1 MMKNHLLLGI
11 AVLISMTGFSQEQSL
26 TLEKCLLQAEQQF
39 PLLKQKGLY
48 GSIADYNIKNIQTN
62 YLPQANINGQASW
75 QSEVTKIPI
84 KIPNINIP
92 ESNKDQYKLTL
103 DVNQLIFDA
112 GTTKRQE
119 ELEKINLA
127 LNQNGLDI
135 EIYHLRDRVSQIY
148 YGILLL
154 RANREELIITQSDIK
169 SRLEKMDASIK
180 HGVSLGSASAI
191 LNAEILKIGQAI
203 IEVRYSTE
211 ALAQSLTEL
220 TGLKIDESTKME
232 MPDAAI
238 SAGLTDV
245 ARPDLKILDLQEER
259 LSGLDKLT
267 STKIK
272 PKLLGFGTLGYGR
285 PGLNMLSNTFGTYG
299 MVGAKLSWNVW
310 NWDQTKTERQVFSI
324 QKNII
329 ETQKE
334 NFNQNLRVAVSSNL
348 SEINKYKSLIET
360 DNQIIQLRSE
370 ITKTSSSQ
378 LDNGVITP
386 TDYLSDVNAE
396 LQARLNQKTHQVK
409 LAQAKTNYL
418 ITLGKL

>member
-1 MMKNHLLLGI
+1 
-11 AVLISMTGFSQEQSL
+11 V
-26 TLEKCLLQAEQQF
+26 
-39 PLLKQKGLY
+39 
-48 GSIADYNIKNIQTN
+48 
-62 YLPQANINGQASW
+62 NGQATW

-112 GTTKRQE
+112 GATRQQE

-127 LNQNGLDI
+127 LNQKGVDI
-135 EIYHLRDRVSQIY
+135 ELYRLRDRVSQIY

-154 RANREELIITQSDIK
+154 RENREQLKATQSEIRL
-169 SRLEKMDASIK
+169 RLERMDASIK
-180 HGVSLGSASAI
+180 NGIALGSGSAI

-203 IEVRYSTE
+203 IEVHYNTA
-211 ALAQSLTEL
+211 ALIQSINEL
-220 TGLKIDESTKME
+220 TGLKIDESTKIE
-232 MPDAAI
+232 MPDVTI
-238 SAGLTDV
+238 DAGLADV

-267 STKIK
+267 ATKIK
-272 PKLLGFGTLGYGR
+272 PKLMGFGTLGYGR

-299 MVGAKLSWNVW
+299 IVGAKLSWNVW
-310 NWDQTKTERQVFSI
+310 NWDQTKTERQVFGV

-329 ETQKE
+329 ETQKD
-334 NFNQNLRVAVSSNL
+334 NFNQNLRVALGSNL

-378 LDNGVITP
+378 LDNGVVTP

-409 LAQAKTNYL
+409 LSQAKINYL

>member
-1 MMKNHLLLGI
+1 MMKTLLLFGI
-11 AVLISMTGFSQEQSL
+11 AVLFSISGFSQEQSI
-26 TLEKCLLQAEQQF
+26 TLGKCLVQAEQQF

-48 GSIADYNIKNIQTN
+48 GSIADHNIKNIQTN
-62 YLPQANINGQASW
+62 FLPQANVNGQATW

-84 KIPNINIP
+84 KIPNMNIP

-112 GTTKRQE
+112 GATKRQE

-127 LNQNGLDI
+127 LNQKGVDVEL
-135 EIYHLRDRVSQIY
+135 YHLRDRVSQIY

-154 RANREELIITQSDIK
+154 KENHDQLKVTQKDI
-169 SRLEKMDASIK
+169 SERLERMDASIRN
-180 HGVSLGSASAI
+180 GIALRSGSAI
-191 LNAEILKIGQAI
+191 LRAEILKIGQAL
-203 IEVRYSTE
+203 IEIHFNSD
-211 ALAQSLTEL
+211 ALIQSLMEL
-220 TGLKIDESTKME
+220 TGLKLDESTKLE
-232 MPDAAI
+232 MPDL
-238 SAGLTDV
+238 STDTGQIAV
-245 ARPDLKILDLQEER
+245 VRPDLKLLDLQQER

-267 STKIK
+267 ATKLK
-272 PKLLGFGTLGYGR
+272 PKLMGFGTLGYGR
-285 PGLNMLSNTFGTYG
+285 PGLNMLSNTFGSYG
-299 MVGAKLSWNVW
+299 IVGAKLSWNVW
-310 NWDQTKTERQVFSI
+310 NWDQTKTERQVLNV
-324 QKNII
+324 QKSII

-334 NFNQNLRVAVSSNL
+334 NFNQNLRVAVNSNL

-360 DNQIIQLRSE
+360 DNQIIQLRME

-409 LAQAKTNYL
+409 LSQAKINYL

>member
-1 MMKNHLLLGI
+1 MKTLLLFGI
-11 AVLISMTGFSQEQSL
+11 AVLISTSGFSQEQSL
-26 TLEKCLLQAEQQF
+26 TLEKCLLRAEQQF

-48 GSIADYNIKNIQTN
+48 GSIADHNIKNIQTN
-62 YLPQANINGQASW
+62 YLPQANVNGQATW

-112 GTTKRQE
+112 GATRQQE

-127 LNQNGLDI
+127 LNQKGVDI
-135 EIYHLRDRVSQIY
+135 ELYRLRDRVSQIY

-154 RANREELIITQSDIK
+154 RENREQLKATQSEIQL
-169 SRLEKMDASIK
+169 RLERMDASIK
-180 HGVSLGSASAI
+180 NGIALGSGSAV

-203 IEVRYSTE
+203 IEVHYSTE
-211 ALAQSLTEL
+211 ALIQSINEL
-220 TGLKIDESTKME
+220 TGLKIDESTKIE
-232 MPDAAI
+232 MPDVTI
-238 SAGLTDV
+238 DAGLADV

-267 STKIK
+267 ATKIK
-272 PKLLGFGTLGYGR
+272 PKLMGFGTLGYGR

-299 MVGAKLSWNVW
+299 IVGAKLSWNVW
-310 NWDQTKTERQVFSI
+310 NWDQTKTERQVFGV

-329 ETQKE
+329 ETQKD
-334 NFNQNLRVAVSSNL
+334 NFNQNLRVALGSNL

-378 LDNGVITP
+378 LDNGVVTP

-409 LAQAKTNYL
+409 LSQAKINYL
-418 ITLGKL
+418 ITLGKF